1 MDNHNDTHIVPFK
14 TYGIILAVLIMLT
27 LISVAVTQI
36 DLASLTV
43 FTAIMLA
50 TIKSSLVLVY
60 FMHLKFDNK
69 LLQVLV
75 TAVFVL
81 VALVMF
87 VTFLD
92 YNYR

>member
-1 MDNHNDTHIVPFK
+1 MENHNDSHIVPFK
-14 TYGIILAVLIMLT
+14 TYGIILSVLIVLT

-43 FTAIMLA
+43 FTAILLA
-50 TIKSSLVLVY
+50 TIKSGFVLVY
-60 FMHLKFDNK
+60 FMHLKFDNLMMK
-69 LLQVLV
+69 IFV

-81 VALVMF
+81 VALVMV

>member
-1 MDNHNDTHIVPFK
+1 MENHNESHIVPFK
-14 TYGIILAVLIMLT
+14 TYGIVLAFLVVLT

-43 FTAIMLA
+43 FTAILLA
-50 TIKSSLVLVY
+50 TIKSGIVLVY

-69 LLQVLV
+69 LLKVLV
-75 TAVFVL
+75 SAVFVL
-81 VALVMF
+81 IALVMF